1 MALTTRQDL
10 TLGNQ
15 DWQKVYESFR
25 NADFQSYDY
34 QTLRKA
40 MIDYLKIYY
49 PEDFNDF
56 VESSEYIALIDLIAF
71 LGQSLA
77 YRADLNAR
85 ENFIDTAERRDSVL
99 KLAKLIS
106 YIPKRNQSAKGLLKF
121 DSVQTTQQLID
132 SNGENITGSVV
143 NWNDST
149 NSNWYEQ
156 FITILNAALIDGKF
170 GNPYNSKSINNIL
183 TDEYKVNT
191 PTNIIPV
198 FTFSSLVDSQTL
210 DFEVV
215 SATSSGK
222 NVIYEELPS
231 SLRGFNILYRND
243 NRGNASNNTGFFL
256 YFKQGTLRTET
267 FNVNESIP
275 NNVIPVSYNNINNDD
290 VWLVSLGDTVL
301 SDVEWTQTE
310 VVAGQNAIYNNST
323 SKNIYQITTRNNDQI
338 DLVFGDGTFGAIPE
352 GRFRIYFRTSAGVTY
367 TISPDEMQGITITIP
382 YYSEAGRLEQ
392 LTVTASLQY
401 TIGNA
406 LARES
411 INDIKTRAPQQYY
424 TQNRMVTGEDYNI
437 FPYTQ
442 YSTISKVKAINRTSA
457 GVSRYVSSDT
467 TGKYSSTNIFADDG
481 VIWQE
486 ESIKTKFKFGW
497 NTDSDINSVITNQI
511 SSLLQEKT
519 LLHFYYKNFQRYSIS
534 NFYWKQVTSDSGS
547 STGYFTNSISSTT
560 PLQVGVNLSGSEN
573 FIRKNAILVF
583 DVTNFSNT
591 IDIQSDISTTPLG
604 QKLIYTTVIDVYGN
618 GSAQQLSNG
627 KGPIRL
633 NKDLPSNAP
642 LVSVIPA
649 YANSFSSELKQDILN
664 NISDFKEFG
673 LRYSQRRNSWVII
686 NYENLNIESEFSQ
699 EFQGDT
705 TNTNKDS
712 SWLVRF
718 SVVGS
723 IYTVRMRSLEY
734 KFKSDKNVKFYFNEN
749 SKIFNYENSQ
759 TINDTIK
766 ILSINTVSS
775 IGDVI
780 WNIYD
785 QSVQSDGYKDQS
797 QVLIT
802 FSDTD
807 NDGIPDNPD
816 IFNNILQSTSSIFFR
831 KSNDS
836 LTSEQYTRVSTSS
849 IVRQFTS
856 LSEIRQN
863 INNYSNGQLFF
874 INSEDKIYKIDEI
887 NKNKFLV
894 EVTDI
899 KRYNGR
905 SIIYFQYKH
914 NADIDRTLNPNS
926 NNIIDLYILTNEY
939 ETRFRN
945 WLFTDRNVQ
954 NIPIAPSAEE
964 LRLQYNNLENFKAV
978 SDQIIFNS
986 ASYKLLFGNLAAEE
1000 LQATFKIIKNPN
1012 GTVSDNEIKNRVLNL
1027 INLYFSSEYWDFG
1040 ETFYFT
1046 EMATYIQKSL
1056 PSLISS
1062 IIIVPN
1068 SSSQSFGSLQQIFS
1082 NSNEILI
1089 SCATVDDIEVI
1100 SSITDSQLRN

>member
-34 QTLRKA
+34 QTLRKS

-77 YRADLNAR
+77 YRIDLNAR

-106 YIPKRNQSAKGLLKF
+106 YIPKRNQAARGLLKF

-132 SNGENITGSVV
+132 SNGENLTGSVV

-156 FITILNAALIDGKF
+156 FITILNAAFVDGKF

-183 TDEYKVNT
+183 TNEYKINT
-191 PTNIIPV
+191 PSNIIPV

-210 DFEVV
+210 DFEIV
-215 SATSSGK
+215 SATTSGK
-222 NVIYEELPS
+222 SVIYEELPS
-231 SLRGFNILYRND
+231 STNGFNILYRND

-290 VWLVSLGDTVL
+290 VWLVKLGDSALT
-301 SDVEWTQTE
+301 DEQWAQTE

-367 TISPDEMQGITITIP
+367 TISPDEMQGVTITIP

-437 FPYTQ
+437 FPYTR
-442 YSTISKVKAINRTSA
+442 YSTISKVKAVNRTST
-457 GVSRYVSSDT
+457 GVSRYLSSDT

-481 VIWQE
+481 VLWQE

-497 NTDSDINSVITNQI
+497 NTDSDINSIIANKITP
-511 SSLLQEKT
+511 LLQEKS
-519 LLHFYYKNFQRYSIS
+519 LLHFYYKNFARQSIS
-534 NFYWKQVTSDSGS
+534 NFYWTRVTSDSGS
-547 STGYFTNSISSTT
+547 STGYFTNSPTSTT
-560 PLQVGVNLSGSEN
+560 PLQVGVNVSGAEN

-583 DVTNFSNT
+583 DVTNYPNT
-591 IDIQSDISTTPLG
+591 VDIQTDIASDQDGNSY
-604 QKLIYTTVIDVYGN
+604 IYATVISVQGN
-618 GSAQQLSNG
+618 GTQTQLSNG
-627 KGPIRL
+627 KGSILL
-633 NKDLPSNAP
+633 NKDLPDNIE
-642 LVSVIPA
+642 LVSIIPA
-649 YANSFSSELKQDILN
+649 YANSFSQELIREILN
-664 NISDFKEFG
+664 NITDYKEFG
-673 LRYSQRRNSWVII
+673 LRYSQRRNSWAII
-686 NYENLNIESEFSQ
+686 NFENLDTTSNFSQ

-705 TNTNKDS
+705 INSNKDS
-712 SWLVRF
+712 SWLIRF
-718 SVVGS
+718 SVTGS
-723 IYTVRMRSLEY
+723 IFTVFMRSHEY
-734 KFKSDKNVKFYFNEN
+734 KFSSSRTVKFYFNEN

-759 TINDTIK
+759 SIVDSIKVLRVNSNIAGGDIN
-766 ILSINTVSS
+766 
-775 IGDVI
+775 

-785 QSVQSDGYKDQS
+785 QEIESDGYKDQS
-797 QVLIT
+797 RVLVT

-816 IFNNILQSTSSIFFR
+816 IF
-831 KSNDS
+831 
-836 LTSEQYTRVSTSS
+836 SS
-849 IVRQFTS
+849 IVSGSPVFFRIVNDNTS
-856 LSEIRQN
+856 SDRYERISGLSFIRGIDSTNEIRAR
-863 INNYSNGQLFF
+863 INNYSVGQLFYVS
-874 INSEDKIYKIDEI
+874 SENKSYQIESTNGNKI
-887 NKNKFLV
+887 LV
-894 EVTDI
+894 ERTDI
-899 KRYNGR
+899 IKYNGR
-905 SIIYFQYKH
+905 PALYFQYKH

-926 NNIIDLYILTNEY
+926 NNLIDLYVLTNEY
-939 ETRFRN
+939 ETSFRT
-945 WLFTDRNVQ
+945 WLFTNRNLQ
-954 NIPIAPSAEE
+954 DIPRPPSAED
-964 LRLQYNNLENFKAV
+964 LRLQYNDLENYKAV

-986 ASYKLLFGNLAAEE
+986 ASYKLLFGNLAPEE

-1068 SSSQSFGSLQQIFS
+1068 SSSQTFGSLQQIS
-1082 NSNEILI
+1082 SSSNEILI